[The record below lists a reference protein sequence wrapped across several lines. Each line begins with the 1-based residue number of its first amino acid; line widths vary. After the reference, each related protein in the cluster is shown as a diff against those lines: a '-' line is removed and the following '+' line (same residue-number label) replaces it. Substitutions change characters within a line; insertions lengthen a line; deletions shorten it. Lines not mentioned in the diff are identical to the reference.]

1 MLLYPGLTQL
11 DLTGPLEVL
20 HRVPGVEIHLV
31 WKTLDLVEA
40 DSKLKLAPNTTLDGC
55 PPLDVLFVP
64 GGAGQVAVMQ
74 DDASLR
80 FLRAQGDRARFVTAV
95 CTGSL
100 LLGVAGLLEGYE
112 ATTHWAYMNLLP
124 LFGARPV
131 RQRVV
136 VDRNRMTGG
145 GVTAGIDFGL
155 RLAAILSEESVAKGI
170 QLGLEYDPQPPFAS
184 GHPDVADPEVVA
196 RVRERFDALLRE
208 RGDLIERIV
217 ARARAAGLASDAPE
231 KGARHALR

>member
-20 HRVPGVEIHLV
+20 HRVPGAEVHLV
-31 WKTLDLVEA
+31 WKTLELVEA
-40 DSKLKLAPNTTLDGC
+40 DSKLKLAPTATLEGC

-74 DDASLR
+74 DDGVLR
-80 FLRAQGDRARFVTAV
+80 FLRAQGERARFVTAV

-100 LLGVAGLLEGYE
+100 LLGVARLLEGYD
-112 ATTHWAYMNLLP
+112 ATTHWAYMDLLP

-155 RLAAILSEESVAKGI
+155 RLAAILSNESVAKSI

-184 GHPDVADPEVVA
+184 GHPDVADPEIVTN
-196 RVRERFDALLRE
+196 VRARFDALR
-208 RGDLIERIV
+208 RGRAEIIERVV
-217 ARARAAGLASDAPE
+217 ARALS
-231 KGARHALR
+231 